1 MSEKWDQRQRQQ
13 FLEIAARAKNE
24 VCASYT
30 VVSLG
35 LQAFRNNRR
44 LIAAAAAAA
53 AASGGAEAAT
63 DSAGVALAGC
73 DPMTMV

>member
-44 LIAAAAAAA
+44 LIAAAAA
-53 AASGGAEAAT
+53 SGGAEAAT

>member
-1 MSEKWDQRQRQQ
+1 VSEKWDQRQRQQ

-44 LIAAAAAAA
+44 LIAAAAA
-53 AASGGAEAAT
+53 SGGAEAAT